1 MTQAPAPAETELIVR
16 DLQPSDE
23 TAWRKLWRGYLD
35 FYGATVA
42 DDVTDLTWAR
52 IQDPNEPVFALGAE
66 QDGVVLGFATCVLHR
81 STWAR
86 QHYCYLEDLYVD
98 EETRG
103 LGVGRALI
111 EAVYA
116 RADDLGAERV
126 YWVTQETNATARV
139 LYDAVAKRTGFVQ
152 YRRV

>member
-1 MTQAPAPAETELIVR
+1 MTKAEDLVVRPLIQQDR
-16 DLQPSDE
+16 E
-23 TAWRKLWRGYLD
+23 AWLTLWRAYLD
-35 FYGATVA
+35 FYGASVP
-42 DDVTDLTWAR
+42 DDVTALTWDR
-52 IQDPNEPVFALGAE
+52 LNDPIESMFGLVAEHEGA
-66 QDGVVLGFATCVLHR
+66 VIGFAICVLHR

-86 QHYCYLEDLYVD
+86 QHYCYLEDLYVGED
-98 EETRG
+98 VRG
-103 LGVGRALI
+103 LGAGRALI

-116 RADDLGAERV
+116 RADELGAERV

>member
-1 MTQAPAPAETELIVR
+1 MTKAEDLVVR
-16 DLQPSDE
+16 PLVQQDRE
-23 TAWRKLWRGYLD
+23 AWLTLWRGYLD
-35 FYGATVA
+35 FYGASVP
-42 DDVTDLTWAR
+42 DDVTALTWDR
-52 IQDPNEPVFALGAE
+52 LNDPIESMFGLVAEHDGA
-66 QDGVVLGFATCVLHR
+66 VIGFAICVLHR

-86 QHYCYLEDLYVD
+86 QHYCYLEDLYVGED
-98 EETRG
+98 VRG
-103 LGVGRALI
+103 LGAGRALI

-116 RADDLGAERV
+116 RADELGAERV

>member
-1 MTQAPAPAETELIVR
+1 MTKAEDLVVR
-16 DLQPSDE
+16 PLNQQDRE
-23 TAWRKLWRGYLD
+23 AWLTLWRGYLD
-35 FYGATVA
+35 FYGASVP
-42 DDVTDLTWAR
+42 DDVTALTWDR
-52 IQDPNEPVFALGAE
+52 LNDPIESMFGLVAEHEGA
-66 QDGVVLGFATCVLHR
+66 VIGFAICVLHR

-86 QHYCYLEDLYVD
+86 QHYCYLEDLYVGED
-98 EETRG
+98 VRG
-103 LGVGRALI
+103 LGAGRALI

-116 RADDLGAERV
+116 RADELGAERV

>member
-1 MTQAPAPAETELIVR
+1 MTKAEDLVVR
-16 DLQPSDE
+16 PLVQQDRE
-23 TAWRKLWRGYLD
+23 AWLTLWRGYLD
-35 FYGATVA
+35 FYGASVP
-42 DDVTDLTWAR
+42 DDVTALTWDR
-52 IQDPNEPVFALGAE
+52 LNDPIESMFGLVAEHEGA
-66 QDGVVLGFATCVLHR
+66 VIGFAICVLHR

-86 QHYCYLEDLYVD
+86 QHYCYLEDLYVGED
-98 EETRG
+98 VRG
-103 LGVGRALI
+103 LGAGRALI

-116 RADDLGAERV
+116 RADELGAERV

>member
-1 MTQAPAPAETELIVR
+1 MPTTDALSVR
-16 DLQPSDE
+16 PLSLGDHD
-23 TAWRKLWRGYLD
+23 AWLALWRGYLD
-35 FYGATVA
+35 FYGASVP
-42 DDVTDLTWAR
+42 DEVTAQTWAR
-52 IQDPNEPVFALGAE
+52 LNDPHEAMFGLVAE
-66 QDGVVLGFATCVLHR
+66 QDGEVIGFALCVLHR

-86 QHYCYLEDLYVD
+86 QHYCYLEDLYVG
-98 EETRG
+98 EEVRG
-103 LGVGRALI
+103 LGAGRALI

-116 RADDLGAERV
+116 RADELGAERV

>member
-1 MTQAPAPAETELIVR
+1 MTKAEDLVVR
-16 DLQPSDE
+16 PLVQQDRE
-23 TAWRKLWRGYLD
+23 AWLTLWRGYLD
-35 FYGATVA
+35 FYGASVA
-42 DDVTDLTWAR
+42 DDVTALTWDR
-52 IQDPNEPVFALGAE
+52 LNDPIESMFGLVAEHEGA
-66 QDGVVLGFATCVLHR
+66 VIGFAICVLHR

-86 QHYCYLEDLYVD
+86 QHYCYLEDLYVGED
-98 EETRG
+98 VRG
-103 LGVGRALI
+103 LGAGRALI

-116 RADDLGAERV
+116 RADELGAERV